1 MDMIIKIIKRLQH
14 NRKIL
19 KWVIKKIKLCTKQCI
34 GLRTVA
40 VVLAVSNGDLQNYIT
55 PPVAKNTSRCVTL
68 EVAMMFLEVKVGKY
82 S

>member
-19 KWVIKKIKLCTKQCI
+19 KWVIKTIKLCTKQCI

>member
-19 KWVIKKIKLCTKQCI
+19 KWVIKTIKLCTKQCI

-55 PPVAKNTSRCVTL
+55 PPVTKNTSRCVTL